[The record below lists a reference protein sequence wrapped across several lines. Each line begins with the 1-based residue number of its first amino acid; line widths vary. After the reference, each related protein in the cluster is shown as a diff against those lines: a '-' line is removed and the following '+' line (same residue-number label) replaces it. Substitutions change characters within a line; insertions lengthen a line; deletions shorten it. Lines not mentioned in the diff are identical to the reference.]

1 MATRCCCNEKADVKI
16 NVKVKST
23 LNISKPGSTILFS
36 ALLAASAMGVALPAQ
51 ARGYT
56 PKGTCEGFPKVDVKA
71 PAGYCVALVAD
82 ERQGLK
88 FPRRMVEVAPNR
100 FWIVDMGGWAK
111 GAGKLFEMTLAP
123 GGGTPTLKTLA
134 SGLDRPHGL
143 AIGPDGKAYVAE
155 ATRILRSPTSG
166 WAQEVVIDNLPGD
179 GSHPL
184 KEIAFG
190 SKDSGRLYVNVGSFS
205 DNCKNDAQ
213 QQPQPCP
220 EVQGDKPRAA
230 VYEAVLA
237 KDGSL
242 QSFKPFATGL
252 RNSMALTV
260 YQQAG
265 KPDTVL
271 QGENSIDYPD
281 VGVPQEEFNILQAGA
296 NYGWPYCVENQQP
309 ARGYEKFDCKATRA
323 PAALWPAHTAPLQM
337 LVAPGAAN
345 ATPWAGQLVV
355 AWHGYKPAGQR
366 VMAFKLDGTGK
377 PSASGSEILGN
388 WTAKTG
394 VRPQGA
400 PTGVT
405 VAADGRLFVL
415 EDRNRTLL
423 MLGRENKP

>member
-1 MATRCCCNEKADVKI
+1 MKRTPTA
-16 NVKVKST
+16 S
-23 LNISKPGSTILFS
+23 ILFC
-36 ALLAASAMGVALPAQ
+36 ALLAAALPAQ

-111 GAGKLFEMTLAP
+111 NAGKLLEMRLAP
-123 GGGTPTLKTLA
+123 GGGAPQLKTLA

-143 AIGPDGKAYVAE
+143 ALGPDGKAYVAE
-155 ATRILRSPTSG
+155 ATRILRSPTG
-166 WAQEVVIDNLPGD
+166 AWAQEVVIDQLPGD

-190 SKDSGRLYVNVGSFS
+190 GKDGGKLYVNVGSFT

-230 VYEAVLA
+230 VYEARFG
-237 KDGSL
+237 KDGAL

-252 RNSMALTV
+252 RNSMALAV
-260 YQQAG
+260 WQQAG

-281 VGVPQEEFNILQAGA
+281 VGLPHEEFNILQAGA
-296 NYGWPYCVENQQP
+296 NYGWPYCIDNQQP
-309 ARGYEKFDCKATRA
+309 ARGYEKHDCKPSRA
-323 PAALWPAHTAPLQM
+323 PTMLWPAHTAPLQM
-337 LVAPGAAN
+337 LMAPASAT
-345 ATPWAGQLVV
+345 ATPWSGQLVV

-366 VMAFKLDGTGK
+366 VMAFRLDAAGK
-377 PSASGSEILGN
+377 PAAAGTEILGN
-388 WTAKTG
+388 WTALAG

-400 PTGVT
+400 PAGVT